1 MDTDVFTDESTPL
14 TSASRL
20 PPQSPERDNEF
31 SAAEA
36 RLVDRVAGILPDDVI
51 RTYVLLG
58 RTQCRLRKLVA
69 ASKRRVVTNRKK
81 IAKVRATIRAMQ
93 DRIDTLKAEIE
104 GKEYDIERYQDG
116 LSGVYTLRRLVEQGE
131 FCVKR
136 PQIIDLPLDEDN

>member
-1 MDTDVFTDESTPL
+1 
-14 TSASRL
+14 
-20 PPQSPERDNEF
+20 
-31 SAAEA
+31 
-36 RLVDRVAGILPDDVI
+36 
-51 RTYVLLG
+51 
-58 RTQCRLRKLVA
+58 
-69 ASKRRVVTNRKK
+69 
-81 IAKVRATIRAMQ
+81 MQ